1 MNLLVHKI
9 ASWVLKRR
17 MEEIENFS
25 RHPQKTQELV
35 LSRLIHRA
43 RDTAWGKTY
52 GYKDIHS
59 HENFRSQVPISSY
72 EDMHPWIARAFKGE
86 EDILWPGKIESFA
99 KSSGTT
105 NDKSKYIPLS
115 TESID
120 ESHIKAGQD
129 LLCMYFNNKP
139 ESKLFAGKSLSIGGS
154 HKFHPDTPG
163 TISGDLSALIVE
175 NLPRFY
181 ELCRAPS
188 KATALMDD
196 WEEKLP
202 LMAKEVID
210 EDVTGMAGVPT
221 WTLVLIHKLLEMR
234 GDTRNLLDIWPN
246 LELYLHG
253 GVNFDPYREQFKAL
267 IPSDQMTYINCYN
280 ASEGFFAVQSELE
293 ADDMLLLLDYGVF
306 FEFVPTDSL
315 HEEHPKTYALGEVEL
330 GQNYAMIISTNG
342 GLWRYNI
349 GDTICFTSKDPY
361 KIRITGRTKH
371 FINAFGEELMVD
383 NAEQAISKASR
394 LTGAIIDNY
403 TAAPIYFEGNKNGGH
418 EWLIEFEKEPSD
430 IQRFTEI
437 MDRRMQELNSDY
449 EAKRKGNMALGF
461 PLLRV
466 MPRGTFHN
474 WMKKR
479 GKLGGQH
486 KVPRLANNRKY
497 VDDILDMLSI
507 RK

>member
-1 MNLLVHKI
+1 
-9 ASWVLKRR
+9 

-25 RHPQKTQELV
+25 RHPHKTQELV
-35 LSRLIHRA
+35 LSRLIHKA
-43 RDTAWGKTY
+43 KDTEWGKTF

-59 HENFRSQVPISSY
+59 YENFRSQVPISTY
-72 EDMHPWIARAFKGE
+72 EDIHPWIERAYTGE
-86 EDILWPGKIESFA
+86 QNILWPGKILSFA

-154 HKFHPDTPG
+154 HKTHPDHSD
-163 TISGDLSALIVE
+163 IMSGDLSALIVE
-175 NLPRFY
+175 NLPKFY
-181 ELCRAPS
+181 ELCRTPS
-188 KATALMDD
+188 KATALLKD

-202 LMAKEVID
+202 LMAQEVID

-221 WTLVLIHKLLEMR
+221 WTLVLIQQLLEMK
-234 GDTRNLLDIWPN
+234 GGSQNLLDIWPN

-253 GVNFDPYREQFKAL
+253 GVNFDPYKEQFKSL
-267 IPSDQMTYINCYN
+267 IPSDHMSYINCYN
-280 ASEGFFAVQSELE
+280 ASEGFFAVQNELE

-306 FEFVPTDSL
+306 FEFVPTEFL
-315 HEEHPKTYALGEVEL
+315 KEEHPKTYTLGEVEL
-330 GQNYAMIISTNG
+330 GRNYALIISTNG

-383 NAEQAISKASR
+383 NAEQAISQASYK
-394 LTGAIIDNY
+394 TSAIIGNY
-403 TAAPIYFEGNKNGGH
+403 TAAPIYFEGKNNGGH
-418 EWLIEFEKEPSD
+418 EWLIEFEQAPTDLRTFS
-430 IQRFTEI
+430 QI
-437 MDRRMQELNSDY
+437 MDQCLKDLNSDY
-449 EAKRKGNMALGF
+449 EAKRKGDIALSF
-461 PLLRV
+461 PTVRV
-466 MPRGTFHN
+466 MPKGTFHN

-497 VDDILDMLSI
+497 VDDIMGMLSLQ
-507 RK
+507 K

>member
-25 RHPQKTQELV
+25 RHPHKTQELV
-35 LSRLIHRA
+35 LSRLIQRA
-43 RDTAWGKTY
+43 RDTQWGKEY
-52 GYKDIHS
+52 GYNDIHS
-59 HENFRSQVPISSY
+59 FEHFRSQVPISAY
-72 EDMHPWIARAFKGE
+72 EDIHPWIDRAFQGE
-86 EDILWPGKIESFA
+86 QHVLWPGKIENFA

-105 NDKSKYIPLS
+105 NDKSKYIPLTS
-115 TESID
+115 ESID
-120 ESHIKAGQD
+120 DSHIKAGQD

-154 HKFHPDTPG
+154 HQPHPERPEI
-163 TISGDLSALIVE
+163 ISGDLSALIVE
-175 NLPRFY
+175 NLPKFY
-181 ELCRAPS
+181 ELCRTPS
-188 KATALMDD
+188 KTVALMSD

-202 LMAKEVID
+202 RMAEEVIQ

-221 WTLVLIHKLLEMR
+221 WTLVLIQKLLDMR
-234 GDTRNLLDIWPN
+234 KDAGNLLDIWPN

-253 GVNFDPYREQFKAL
+253 GVSFDPYREQFKSL
-267 IPSDQMTYINCYN
+267 IPSDQMSYINCYN
-280 ASEGFFAVQSELE
+280 ASEGFFAVQNELE

-306 FEFVPTDSL
+306 FEFVPTEHLD
-315 HEEHPKTYALGEVEL
+315 EEHPKTFALSEVEL
-330 GQNYAMIISTNG
+330 DRNYAMIISTNG

-383 NAEQAISKASR
+383 NAEQAIAKAASQ
-394 LTGAIIDNY
+394 TGAVIGNY
-403 TAAPIYFEGNKNGGH
+403 TAAPIYFDGKKNGGH
-418 EWLIEFEKEPSD
+418 EWLIEFEKAPSD
-430 IQRFTEI
+430 LKVFTRI
-437 MDRRMQELNSDY
+437 MDDKIKELNSDY
-449 EAKRKGNMALGF
+449 EAKRKGNIAVGF
-461 PLLRV
+461 PIVRV
-466 MPRGTFHN
+466 MPKGTFHD

-486 KVPRLANNRKY
+486 KVPRKDNDRKY
-497 VDDILDMLSI
+497 VEDIMHMLSV
-507 RK
+507 KK